1 MGETIATLYK
11 GMSITNESRQFPLPS
26 GLPSGIYWIIA
37 KIGNQTS
44 SKQIAIIH

>member
-1 MGETIATLYK
+1 
-11 GMSITNESRQFPLPS
+11 MSIINESRQFPLPN